1 MRNLLLALIIISS
14 ATVQAQNKIG
24 YINSAELLTL
34 MPEVKAADSVIQVLR
49 SELQKQYNSYL
60 AEYQT
65 KVNEYNSGAE
75 SWSEVK
81 REAAEEDIN
90 TLQKRITNFESSSQ
104 QKIETRRQE
113 LLEPILDKA
122 NAAIEKIG
130 KEKKLTCIMDT
141 SAGSVIYIGEDMVDI
156 LPLAKTELNLN

>member
-130 KEKKLTCIMDT
+130 KEKKLTCIK
-141 SAGSVIYIGEDMVDI
+141 IGRAHV
-156 LPLAKTELNLN
+156 